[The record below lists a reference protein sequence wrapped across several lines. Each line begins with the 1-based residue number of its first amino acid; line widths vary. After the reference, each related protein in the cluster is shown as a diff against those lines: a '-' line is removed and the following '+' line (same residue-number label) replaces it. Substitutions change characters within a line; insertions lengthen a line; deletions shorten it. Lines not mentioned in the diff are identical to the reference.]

1 MLTKEKTMTKT
12 LKKSVFAVLA
22 VFLTVSAYAQI
33 PEKAEFGKFALTG
46 GTVHTVTNGTIENG
60 IVLID
65 GNKISFVGE
74 NARITAD
81 YTVIDVTG
89 KHIFPGLIDAG
100 TSLGLVEISAVPVT
114 VDNAEIGDLNPHMRA
129 FTAINPNSATIPV
142 TRVEGVTTVVSNPAS
157 GVISG
162 KSTMIN
168 LYGYSPDS
176 MAVKADAGL
185 FVNWPSSRRRGGW
198 DQRTDEEIE
207 KQYKE
212 ATTSMD
218 KYLEDVRF
226 YKKTMEAY
234 GANNTLPKPDRNI
247 PLEAMIPVVNGEL
260 PIIVSV
266 DREEDI
272 LKAIEW
278 TKTQPDLKFI
288 FSSVA
293 EGWRVAEELAA
304 SNIPV
309 LVGPVLRL
317 PTRDHDHYES
327 AYRNPGIMHAAGV
340 KVAIRSGDTENVRNL
355 PFNAGYAATY
365 GMGREDALKAITIT
379 PAEIFG
385 VADKIGSIEEGKMA
399 NIVIANGDILEAMT
413 QVEHVFINGFKVP
426 NVSRHTQLF
435 QEFLERD
442 VR

>member
-1 MLTKEKTMTKT
+1 MTKT
-12 LKKSVFAVLA
+12 FKKAVFAALM
-22 VFLTVSAYAQI
+22 VFLTMSAYAQI

-46 GTVHTVTNGTIENG
+46 GTIHTVTNGVIENG
-60 IVLID
+60 VVLID
-65 GNKISFVGE
+65 GNKITFVGD
-74 NARITAD
+74 NVKITPD
-81 YTVIDVTG
+81 YTVLDVTG

-129 FTAINPNSATIPV
+129 FTAINPNSAAIPV

-162 KSTMIN
+162 KSTLIN

-176 MAVKADAGL
+176 MAVKADVGL

-198 DQRTDEEIE
+198 DQRSDEEIA

-212 ATTSMD
+212 ATDSMD

-226 YKKTMEAY
+226 YKKTVDAF
-234 GANNTLPKPDRNI
+234 ASNSSLPKPDRNI
-247 PLEAMIPVVNGEL
+247 PLEAMIPVVTGEL
-260 PIIVSV
+260 PVIVSV

-293 EGWRVAEELAA
+293 EGWRVADEIAA
-304 SNIPV
+304 ANIPV

-327 AYRNPGIMHAAGV
+327 AYRNPGIMHSAGV
-340 KVAIRSGDTENVRNL
+340 KVAIRTGGTENVRNL

-365 GMGREDALKAITIT
+365 GMGREEALKAVTIY

-385 VADKIGSIEEGKMA
+385 VADKIGSIEEGKLA
-399 NIVIANGDILEAMT
+399 NIVVTDGDILEAMT
-413 QVEHVFINGFKVP
+413 KVEHVFINGFKVP
-426 NVSRHTQLF
+426 TVSRHTQLF
-435 QEFLERD
+435 REFLDRD